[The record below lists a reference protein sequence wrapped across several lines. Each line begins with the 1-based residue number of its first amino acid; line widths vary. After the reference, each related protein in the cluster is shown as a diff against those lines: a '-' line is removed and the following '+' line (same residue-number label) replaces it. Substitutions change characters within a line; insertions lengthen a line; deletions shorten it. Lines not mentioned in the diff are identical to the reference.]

1 MEVAGSAASRRRIK
15 QTTNFT
21 VIALIVLG
29 ILAVLNFFFYRHFS
43 RIDLTQDR
51 RYTLTPA
58 SRQALS
64 GLDDMVNIKLYVSQK
79 LPSYLVN
86 LKRDITDLLDEYKA
100 YGAGNIAVTAIDPTE
115 DPALQQ
121 ELRFMGIP
129 QVQLNIIEKDQ
140 AQLTNAYL
148 GMAIFYADKKEV
160 IPFISDTKNLEYD
173 LTSAIVKV
181 TSKETR
187 KVGLYVGGKPQSPD
201 QQEYQAANQLLSKQ
215 YEVSPITLGDEQA
228 LDTINT
234 LILAGPRDLTDR
246 QKYAID
252 QFIMRGGKA
261 VFLVD
266 TVEMREGLQATGFK
280 PAVNDLLQHY
290 GITVEENLVLDA
302 SNAYAAF
309 RSGFMTFRIPYP
321 FWVKVVSEGFAA
333 DNPAVSML
341 ESLVLPWVSSLT
353 VAAEKKPD
361 IAITELAKSTE
372 SSWLQKGFYLLD
384 PQQQFIKPDT
394 QMQSYLLAAAAAGK
408 FKSFFADKAVP
419 PAERKADGTEAP
431 AQKQTIKES
440 PETRIVVVGNS
451 RFITNDVLGQ
461 FDDNQVFFL
470 NLIDWLTLG
479 EQLIGIRSR
488 GATDRPLRETTEYQK
503 TLVKA
508 LNMFGVPLVLA
519 LFGIVRFY
527 VRRRKKKS
535 GPVEL

>member
-1 MEVAGSAASRRRIK
+1 M
-15 QTTNFT
+15 
-21 VIALIVLG
+21 
-29 ILAVLNFFFYRHFS
+29 
-43 RIDLTQDR
+43 
-51 RYTLTPA
+51 
-58 SRQALS
+58 
-64 GLDDMVNIKLYVSQK
+64 
-79 LPSYLVN
+79 
-86 LKRDITDLLDEYKA
+86 
-100 YGAGNIAVTAIDPTE
+100 
-115 DPALQQ
+115 
-121 ELRFMGIP
+121 
-129 QVQLNIIEKDQ
+129 
-140 AQLTNAYL
+140 
-148 GMAIFYADKKEV
+148 
-160 IPFISDTKNLEYD
+160 
-173 LTSAIVKV
+173 
-181 TSKETR
+181 
-187 KVGLYVGGKPQSPD
+187 PQSPNE
-201 QQEYQAANQLLSKQ
+201 QEYQAASQLLSKQ
-215 YEVSPITLGDEQA
+215 YEVSPIKLDDEQA
-228 LDTINT
+228 LDTIST

-280 PAVNDLLQHY
+280 PAVNDLLQQY

-321 FWVKVVSEGFAA
+321 FWVKVVSEGFAT

-353 VAAEKKPD
+353 VGAEKKPD

-372 SSWLQKGFYLLD
+372 SSWLQKGFYMLD
-384 PQQQFIKPDT
+384 PQQQFIKPGT
-394 QMQSYLLAAAAAGK
+394 QMQSYLLAAAATGK
-408 FKSFFADKAVP
+408 FKSFFADKPVP
-419 PAERKADGTEAP
+419 AAEKKAEGTEAP
-431 AQKQTIKES
+431 PQKATIKES

-451 RFITNDVLGQ
+451 RFITNDVIGQ

-503 TLVKA
+503 TLVKS

-519 LFGIVRFY
+519 LFGIARFY
-527 VRRRKKKS
+527 VRRRKKKT
-535 GPVEL
+535 GTVNL

>member
-43 RIDLTQDR
+43 RIDLTHDK
-51 RYTLTPA
+51 RYTLTPS
-58 SRQALS
+58 SRQSLA
-64 GLDDMVNIKLYVSQK
+64 GLDDIVNIKLYVSQK

-86 LKRDITDLLDEYKA
+86 LKRDINDLLDEYRA
-100 YGAGNIAVTAIDPTE
+100 YAAGNIAVTSIDPTE

-160 IPFISDTKNLEYD
+160 IPFISDTRNLEYD

-181 TSKETR
+181 TAKETK

-201 QQEYQAANQLLSKQ
+201 EQEYQAASQLLSKQ
-215 YEVSPITLGDEQA
+215 YEVSPIKLDDEQA
-228 LDTINT
+228 LDTIST

-280 PAVNDLLQHY
+280 PAVNDLLQQY

-321 FWVKVVSEGFAA
+321 FWVKVVSEGFAT

-353 VAAEKKPD
+353 IAAEKKPD

-372 SSWLQKGFYLLD
+372 SSWLQKGFYMLD
-384 PQQQFIKPDT
+384 PQQQFIKPGT
-394 QMQSYLLAAAAAGK
+394 QMQSYLLAAAATGK
-408 FKSFFADKAVP
+408 FKSFFAEKPVP
-419 PAERKADGTEAP
+419 AAEKKADGTEAP
-431 AQKQTIKES
+431 PQKETIKES

-451 RFITNDVLGQ
+451 RFITNDVITQ

-470 NLIDWLTLG
+470 NLVDWLTLG
-479 EQLIGIRSR
+479 NQLIGIRSR

-503 TLVKA
+503 TLVKS
-508 LNMFGVPLVLA
+508 LNMFGIPVALA
-519 LFGIVRFY
+519 FFGIVRFY
-527 VRRRKKKS
+527 VRRRRKKS
-535 GPVEL
+535 AVEL